1 MNVELSENFGVTI
14 AVLGNVD
21 RFPCP
26 NNCGKVYKHAKT
38 MRRHVRDECGDQ
50 RKFRCDYCG
59 RSFSRNQNLRIHM
72 GKETKLEE
80 KKEVEEEKEEKE
92 ESFPS
97 QQLICATF
105 KKDENNRYVCP
116 KCKRTYMHKCNLYKH
131 LKYRCGTEAQ
141 FACPICERPF
151 SHKFS
156 LKSHTIAVHQVVFDH
171 VILKDPVN

>member
-1 MNVELSENFGVTI
+1 MLLSVRILLFYSNYSFYCIKFQNFRYSSLFLFLFNI
-14 AVLGNVD
+14 
-21 RFPCP
+21 
-26 NNCGKVYKHAKT
+26 
-38 MRRHVRDECGDQ
+38 
-50 RKFRCDYCG
+50 
-59 RSFSRNQNLRIHM
+59 